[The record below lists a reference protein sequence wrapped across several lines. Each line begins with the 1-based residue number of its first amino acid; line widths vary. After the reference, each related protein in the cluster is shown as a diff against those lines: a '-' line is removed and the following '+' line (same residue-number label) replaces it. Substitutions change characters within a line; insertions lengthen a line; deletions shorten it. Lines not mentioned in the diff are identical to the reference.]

1 MKIIIIL
8 SLLITFNFYA
18 QIPAHI
24 KSELTS
30 EHVPVL
36 ATKFSMIP
44 PKGFQMEPLV
54 SGFVKESRD
63 VAYIEMLTVHN
74 SFKKRISVKNF
85 EQFGEN
91 VKIDRFKFNT
101 KDAIWVSYESEEYP
115 GIKKQKKI
123 LYVDFDEKTLLT
135 IVGDYRISI
144 KDEVEKEIQKSM
156 LSVVFTPQKKIVFSD
171 RVGGN
176 VDVEK
181 FGLKRSGYWANKLTY
196 KGDGKEKKLS
206 STKIHVTIKHD
217 YIDSSNLTQYKKI
230 DKRVFSLS
238 YSNSKV
244 KSDTPVDINP
254 IQIDGLEGYE
264 LEYYKRDKKGNIIQV
279 CSTAIVFRGDTY
291 YALQAN
297 YRSDIL
303 TKKEVQYY
311 KNTFKEL
318 FNTFKRK

>member
-8 SLLITFNFYA
+8 SLLLTFNFYA
-18 QIPAHI
+18 QIPAHV

-54 SGFVKESRD
+54 HGFVKESRD
-63 VAYIEMLTVHN
+63 IAYIEMLTVDS
-74 SFKKRISVKNF
+74 SFKKRISVENF

-91 VKIDRFKFNT
+91 IKIYRFKFNT
-101 KDAIWVSYESEEYP
+101 KDATWVSYENEEYP
-115 GIKKQKKI
+115 SIKKQKKI
-123 LYVDFDEKTLLT
+123 LYIDFNEKTLLT
-135 IVGDYRISI
+135 IVGDYRMSI
-144 KDEVEKEIQKSM
+144 QDEVKIEIQKSM

-171 RVGGN
+171 RVGGKF
-176 VDVEK
+176 DAEK
-181 FGLKRSGYWANKLTY
+181 FGLKRAGYWANKLTY
-196 KGDGKEKKLS
+196 KGDGKDKKLS
-206 STKIHVTIKHD
+206 STKINVTIKHD
-217 YIDSSNLTQYKKI
+217 YIDNSNLTQYKKI

-238 YSNSKV
+238 YGNSKV
-244 KSDTPVDINP
+244 KSDTPFDINL
-254 IQIDGLEGYE
+254 IKIDGLDGYK
-264 LEYYKRDKKGNIIQV
+264 LEYNKKNKKGDTIQI
-279 CSTAIVFRGDTY
+279 CSIAIVFRGDTY

-297 YRSDIL
+297 CKSDVL
-303 TKKEVQYY
+303 TKKEVEYY